1 MKKINEKIKKALS
14 FLLILT
20 MAMTSVGVSTFSAF
34 ADSEDGT
41 GTTELN
47 LDTDAENTASDDTV
61 DLAFQTDG
69 HGKFLIN
76 GEDKTNQTIT
86 VNKGTEVTY
95 EVTADDGYQI
105 QKIRTSYADGTETE
119 VESKESDLT
128 QNVVADQS
136 LTLSAEIAE
145 KQEEDTPATVT
156 TPAPVVVTTPEDDKN
171 TAKED
176 DTKTEV
182 NTVEVN
188 RTSTD
193 ISNLNDI
200 SNNTI
205 NNNIVSTNKADNT
218 SNSSSSKVSNKSEE
232 LLAQFSTR
240 IYSTDSA
247 RQNNLEITSKKLNG
261 TVVKPNETFSFTK
274 TVGPST
280 AAKGYEEADIYD
292 SNGNKIKGYG
302 GGNCQISSTLYN
314 AVEKVSS
321 LKVVEKHEHSNTVP
335 YVKEGHD
342 AAVAYGSVDFK
353 FKNTNNFS
361 IKILVE
367 TSKKYVVV
375 KLMKI

>member
-1 MKKINEKIKKALS
+1 MKKKIIL
-14 FLLILT
+14 FFLILFT
-20 MAMTSVGVSTFSAF
+20 TICFS
-34 ADSEDGT
+34 GC
-41 GTTELN
+41 
-47 LDTDAENTASDDTV
+47 
-61 DLAFQTDG
+61 
-69 HGKFLIN
+69 
-76 GEDKTNQTIT
+76 
-86 VNKGTEVTY
+86 
-95 EVTADDGYQI
+95 
-105 QKIRTSYADGTETE
+105 
-119 VESKESDLT
+119 SKE
-128 QNVVADQS
+128 N
-136 LTLSAEIAE
+136 
-145 KQEEDTPATVT
+145 
-156 TPAPVVVTTPEDDKN
+156 
-171 TAKED
+171 

-193 ISNLNDI
+193 ISNLNLNDI

-205 NNNIVSTNKADNT
+205 NNNIVSTNQADNT

-274 TVGPST
+274 TIGPST

-302 GGNCQISSTLYN
+302 GGNCQVSSTLYN
-314 AVEKVSS
+314 AVQKVSS
-321 LKVVEKHEHSNTVP
+321 LEVVERHEHSNTVP

-367 TSKKYVVV
+367 TSKNYVVV

>member
-1 MKKINEKIKKALS
+1 MKKKIIL
-14 FLLILT
+14 FFLILFT
-20 MAMTSVGVSTFSAF
+20 TICFSGC
-34 ADSEDGT
+34 S
-41 GTTELN
+41 
-47 LDTDAENTASDDTV
+47 
-61 DLAFQTDG
+61 
-69 HGKFLIN
+69 
-76 GEDKTNQTIT
+76 
-86 VNKGTEVTY
+86 
-95 EVTADDGYQI
+95 
-105 QKIRTSYADGTETE
+105 
-119 VESKESDLT
+119 
-128 QNVVADQS
+128 
-136 LTLSAEIAE
+136 
-145 KQEEDTPATVT
+145 
-156 TPAPVVVTTPEDDKN
+156 
-171 TAKED
+171 KED

-182 NTVEVN
+182 NIIEVN

-193 ISNLNDI
+193 ISNLNLNDI

-205 NNNIVSTNKADNT
+205 NNNIVSTNQANNT

-274 TVGPST
+274 TIGPST

-302 GGNCQISSTLYN
+302 GGNCQVSSTLYN
-314 AVEKVSS
+314 AVQKVSS
-321 LKVVEKHEHSNTVP
+321 LEVVERHKHSNTVP

>member
-1 MKKINEKIKKALS
+1 MKKKIIL
-14 FLLILT
+14 FFLILFT
-20 MAMTSVGVSTFSAF
+20 TICFS
-34 ADSEDGT
+34 GC
-41 GTTELN
+41 
-47 LDTDAENTASDDTV
+47 
-61 DLAFQTDG
+61 
-69 HGKFLIN
+69 
-76 GEDKTNQTIT
+76 
-86 VNKGTEVTY
+86 
-95 EVTADDGYQI
+95 
-105 QKIRTSYADGTETE
+105 
-119 VESKESDLT
+119 SKE
-128 QNVVADQS
+128 N
-136 LTLSAEIAE
+136 
-145 KQEEDTPATVT
+145 
-156 TPAPVVVTTPEDDKN
+156 
-171 TAKED
+171 

-182 NTVEVN
+182 NTIEVN

-193 ISNLNDI
+193 ISNLNLNEI
-200 SNNTI
+200 LNNTN
-205 NNNIVSTNKADNT
+205 NNNIVSTNQANNT
-218 SNSSSSKVSNKSEE
+218 SNSSSSKVSNSSEE

-274 TVGPST
+274 TIGPST

-302 GGNCQISSTLYN
+302 GGNCQVSSTLYN
-314 AVEKVSS
+314 AVQKVSS
-321 LKVVEKHEHSNTVP
+321 LEVVERHEHSNTVP

-367 TSKKYVVV
+367 TSKKYVVI

>member
-1 MKKINEKIKKALS
+1 MKKKIIL
-14 FLLILT
+14 FFLILFT
-20 MAMTSVGVSTFSAF
+20 TICFSGC
-34 ADSEDGT
+34 S
-41 GTTELN
+41 
-47 LDTDAENTASDDTV
+47 
-61 DLAFQTDG
+61 
-69 HGKFLIN
+69 
-76 GEDKTNQTIT
+76 
-86 VNKGTEVTY
+86 
-95 EVTADDGYQI
+95 
-105 QKIRTSYADGTETE
+105 
-119 VESKESDLT
+119 
-128 QNVVADQS
+128 
-136 LTLSAEIAE
+136 
-145 KQEEDTPATVT
+145 
-156 TPAPVVVTTPEDDKN
+156 
-171 TAKED
+171 KED

-193 ISNLNDI
+193 ISNLNLNDI

-314 AVEKVSS
+314 AVQKVSS

-367 TSKKYVVV
+367 TSKNYVVV

>member
-1 MKKINEKIKKALS
+1 MIKKIII
-14 FLLILT
+14 FFLILFT
-20 MAMTSVGVSTFSAF
+20 TICFSGC
-34 ADSEDGT
+34 S
-41 GTTELN
+41 
-47 LDTDAENTASDDTV
+47 
-61 DLAFQTDG
+61 
-69 HGKFLIN
+69 
-76 GEDKTNQTIT
+76 
-86 VNKGTEVTY
+86 
-95 EVTADDGYQI
+95 
-105 QKIRTSYADGTETE
+105 
-119 VESKESDLT
+119 
-128 QNVVADQS
+128 
-136 LTLSAEIAE
+136 
-145 KQEEDTPATVT
+145 
-156 TPAPVVVTTPEDDKN
+156 
-171 TAKED
+171 KED

-182 NTVEVN
+182 NN

-193 ISNLNDI
+193 ISNLNLNDI

-205 NNNIVSTNKADNT
+205 NNNVSTNQADNT

-261 TVVKPNETFSFTK
+261 TIVKPNETFSFTK
-274 TVGPST
+274 TIGPSS

-302 GGNCQISSTLYN
+302 GGNCQVSSTLYN
-314 AVEKVSS
+314 AVQKVSS
-321 LKVVEKHEHSNTVP
+321 LEVVERHEHSNTVP

-367 TSKKYVVV
+367 TSKKYVAV

>member
-1 MKKINEKIKKALS
+1 MKKKIIL
-14 FLLILT
+14 FFLILFT
-20 MAMTSVGVSTFSAF
+20 TICFSGC
-34 ADSEDGT
+34 S
-41 GTTELN
+41 
-47 LDTDAENTASDDTV
+47 
-61 DLAFQTDG
+61 
-69 HGKFLIN
+69 
-76 GEDKTNQTIT
+76 
-86 VNKGTEVTY
+86 
-95 EVTADDGYQI
+95 
-105 QKIRTSYADGTETE
+105 
-119 VESKESDLT
+119 
-128 QNVVADQS
+128 
-136 LTLSAEIAE
+136 
-145 KQEEDTPATVT
+145 
-156 TPAPVVVTTPEDDKN
+156 
-171 TAKED
+171 KED

-193 ISNLNDI
+193 ISHLNLNDI

-205 NNNIVSTNKADNT
+205 NNNIVSTNQADNT

>member
-1 MKKINEKIKKALS
+1 MKKKIIL
-14 FLLILT
+14 FFLILFT
-20 MAMTSVGVSTFSAF
+20 TICFSGC
-34 ADSEDGT
+34 S
-41 GTTELN
+41 
-47 LDTDAENTASDDTV
+47 
-61 DLAFQTDG
+61 
-69 HGKFLIN
+69 
-76 GEDKTNQTIT
+76 
-86 VNKGTEVTY
+86 
-95 EVTADDGYQI
+95 
-105 QKIRTSYADGTETE
+105 
-119 VESKESDLT
+119 
-128 QNVVADQS
+128 
-136 LTLSAEIAE
+136 
-145 KQEEDTPATVT
+145 
-156 TPAPVVVTTPEDDKN
+156 
-171 TAKED
+171 KED

-182 NTVEVN
+182 NTIEVN

-205 NNNIVSTNKADNT
+205 NNNIISTNQANNT

-232 LLAQFSTR
+232 LLAQFSTK

-274 TVGPST
+274 TIGPST

-302 GGNCQISSTLYN
+302 GGNCQVSSTLYN
-314 AVEKVSS
+314 AVQKVSS
-321 LKVVEKHEHSNTVP
+321 LEVVERHEHSNTVP
-335 YVKEGHD
+335 YVKKGHD

>member
-1 MKKINEKIKKALS
+1 M
-14 FLLILT
+14 
-20 MAMTSVGVSTFSAF
+20 
-34 ADSEDGT
+34 
-41 GTTELN
+41 
-47 LDTDAENTASDDTV
+47 
-61 DLAFQTDG
+61 
-69 HGKFLIN
+69 
-76 GEDKTNQTIT
+76 
-86 VNKGTEVTY
+86 
-95 EVTADDGYQI
+95 
-105 QKIRTSYADGTETE
+105 
-119 VESKESDLT
+119 
-128 QNVVADQS
+128 
-136 LTLSAEIAE
+136 
-145 KQEEDTPATVT
+145 
-156 TPAPVVVTTPEDDKN
+156 
-171 TAKED
+171 
-176 DTKTEV
+176 
-182 NTVEVN
+182 
-188 RTSTD
+188 
-193 ISNLNDI
+193 
-200 SNNTI
+200 
-205 NNNIVSTNKADNT
+205 
-218 SNSSSSKVSNKSEE
+218 
-232 LLAQFSTR
+232 LAQFSTR
-240 IYSTDSA
+240 INSTDSA
-247 RQNNLEITSKKLNG
+247 RQNKLEITSKKLNG

>member
-1 MKKINEKIKKALS
+1 MKKKIIL
-14 FLLILT
+14 FFLILFT
-20 MAMTSVGVSTFSAF
+20 TICFSGC
-34 ADSEDGT
+34 S
-41 GTTELN
+41 
-47 LDTDAENTASDDTV
+47 
-61 DLAFQTDG
+61 
-69 HGKFLIN
+69 
-76 GEDKTNQTIT
+76 
-86 VNKGTEVTY
+86 
-95 EVTADDGYQI
+95 
-105 QKIRTSYADGTETE
+105 
-119 VESKESDLT
+119 
-128 QNVVADQS
+128 
-136 LTLSAEIAE
+136 
-145 KQEEDTPATVT
+145 
-156 TPAPVVVTTPEDDKN
+156 
-171 TAKED
+171 KED

-193 ISNLNDI
+193 ISNLNLNDI

-205 NNNIVSTNKADNT
+205 NNNIVSTNQADNT
-218 SNSSSSKVSNKSEE
+218 SNSSSSKVSNKYDE

>member
-1 MKKINEKIKKALS
+1 MKKKIIL
-14 FLLILT
+14 FFLILFT
-20 MAMTSVGVSTFSAF
+20 TICFS
-34 ADSEDGT
+34 GC
-41 GTTELN
+41 
-47 LDTDAENTASDDTV
+47 
-61 DLAFQTDG
+61 
-69 HGKFLIN
+69 
-76 GEDKTNQTIT
+76 
-86 VNKGTEVTY
+86 
-95 EVTADDGYQI
+95 
-105 QKIRTSYADGTETE
+105 
-119 VESKESDLT
+119 SKE
-128 QNVVADQS
+128 N
-136 LTLSAEIAE
+136 
-145 KQEEDTPATVT
+145 
-156 TPAPVVVTTPEDDKN
+156 
-171 TAKED
+171 

-193 ISNLNDI
+193 ISNLNLNDI

-205 NNNIVSTNKADNT
+205 NNNIVSTNQSNNS

-274 TVGPST
+274 TIGPST

-302 GGNCQISSTLYN
+302 GGNCQVSSTLYN
-314 AVEKVSS
+314 AVQKVSS
-321 LKVVEKHEHSNTVP
+321 LEVVERHEHSNTVP

>member
-1 MKKINEKIKKALS
+1 MKKKIIL
-14 FLLILT
+14 FFLILFT
-20 MAMTSVGVSTFSAF
+20 TICFS
-34 ADSEDGT
+34 GC
-41 GTTELN
+41 
-47 LDTDAENTASDDTV
+47 
-61 DLAFQTDG
+61 
-69 HGKFLIN
+69 
-76 GEDKTNQTIT
+76 
-86 VNKGTEVTY
+86 
-95 EVTADDGYQI
+95 
-105 QKIRTSYADGTETE
+105 
-119 VESKESDLT
+119 SKE
-128 QNVVADQS
+128 N
-136 LTLSAEIAE
+136 
-145 KQEEDTPATVT
+145 
-156 TPAPVVVTTPEDDKN
+156 
-171 TAKED
+171 

-182 NTVEVN
+182 NTIEVN

-193 ISNLNDI
+193 ISNLNLNEI
-200 SNNTI
+200 SNNT
-205 NNNIVSTNKADNT
+205 NNNIIVSTNQANNT
-218 SNSSSSKVSNKSEE
+218 SNSSSSKVSNSSEE

-274 TVGPST
+274 TIGPST

-302 GGNCQISSTLYN
+302 GGNCQVSSTLYN
-314 AVEKVSS
+314 AVQKVSS
-321 LKVVEKHEHSNTVP
+321 LEVVERHEHSNTVP

>member
-1 MKKINEKIKKALS
+1 MKKKIIL
-14 FLLILT
+14 FFLILFT
-20 MAMTSVGVSTFSAF
+20 IICFSGC
-34 ADSEDGT
+34 S
-41 GTTELN
+41 
-47 LDTDAENTASDDTV
+47 
-61 DLAFQTDG
+61 
-69 HGKFLIN
+69 
-76 GEDKTNQTIT
+76 
-86 VNKGTEVTY
+86 
-95 EVTADDGYQI
+95 
-105 QKIRTSYADGTETE
+105 
-119 VESKESDLT
+119 
-128 QNVVADQS
+128 
-136 LTLSAEIAE
+136 
-145 KQEEDTPATVT
+145 
-156 TPAPVVVTTPEDDKN
+156 
-171 TAKED
+171 KED

-193 ISNLNDI
+193 ISNLNLNDI

-205 NNNIVSTNKADNT
+205 NNNIVSTNQADNT

-314 AVEKVSS
+314 AVQKVSS

>member
-1 MKKINEKIKKALS
+1 MKKKIIL
-14 FLLILT
+14 FFLILFT
-20 MAMTSVGVSTFSAF
+20 TICFSGC
-34 ADSEDGT
+34 S
-41 GTTELN
+41 
-47 LDTDAENTASDDTV
+47 
-61 DLAFQTDG
+61 
-69 HGKFLIN
+69 
-76 GEDKTNQTIT
+76 
-86 VNKGTEVTY
+86 
-95 EVTADDGYQI
+95 
-105 QKIRTSYADGTETE
+105 
-119 VESKESDLT
+119 
-128 QNVVADQS
+128 
-136 LTLSAEIAE
+136 
-145 KQEEDTPATVT
+145 
-156 TPAPVVVTTPEDDKN
+156 
-171 TAKED
+171 KED

-182 NTVEVN
+182 NTIEVN

-205 NNNIVSTNKADNT
+205 NNNIISTNQANNT

-232 LLAQFSTR
+232 LLAQFSTK

-274 TVGPST
+274 TIGPST

-302 GGNCQISSTLYN
+302 GGNCQVSSTLYN
-314 AVEKVSS
+314 AVQKVSS
-321 LKVVEKHEHSNTVP
+321 LEVVERHEHSNTVP

>member
-1 MKKINEKIKKALS
+1 MKKKIIL
-14 FLLILT
+14 FFLILFT
-20 MAMTSVGVSTFSAF
+20 TICFSGC
-34 ADSEDGT
+34 S
-41 GTTELN
+41 
-47 LDTDAENTASDDTV
+47 
-61 DLAFQTDG
+61 
-69 HGKFLIN
+69 
-76 GEDKTNQTIT
+76 
-86 VNKGTEVTY
+86 
-95 EVTADDGYQI
+95 
-105 QKIRTSYADGTETE
+105 
-119 VESKESDLT
+119 
-128 QNVVADQS
+128 
-136 LTLSAEIAE
+136 
-145 KQEEDTPATVT
+145 
-156 TPAPVVVTTPEDDKN
+156 
-171 TAKED
+171 KED

-182 NTVEVN
+182 NTIEVN

-193 ISNLNDI
+193 ISNLNLNDI
-200 SNNTI
+200 SNNII
-205 NNNIVSTNKADNT
+205 NNNIVSTNQADNT

-261 TVVKPNETFSFTK
+261 TVVKANETFSFTK

-314 AVEKVSS
+314 AVQKVSS

>member
-1 MKKINEKIKKALS
+1 MKKKIIL
-14 FLLILT
+14 FFLILFT
-20 MAMTSVGVSTFSAF
+20 TICFSGC
-34 ADSEDGT
+34 S
-41 GTTELN
+41 
-47 LDTDAENTASDDTV
+47 
-61 DLAFQTDG
+61 
-69 HGKFLIN
+69 
-76 GEDKTNQTIT
+76 
-86 VNKGTEVTY
+86 
-95 EVTADDGYQI
+95 
-105 QKIRTSYADGTETE
+105 
-119 VESKESDLT
+119 
-128 QNVVADQS
+128 
-136 LTLSAEIAE
+136 
-145 KQEEDTPATVT
+145 
-156 TPAPVVVTTPEDDKN
+156 
-171 TAKED
+171 KED

-182 NTVEVN
+182 NTIEVN

-205 NNNIVSTNKADNT
+205 NNNIVSTNQANNK

-232 LLAQFSTR
+232 LLAQFSTK

>member
-1 MKKINEKIKKALS
+1 MIKKIII
-14 FLLILT
+14 FFLILFT
-20 MAMTSVGVSTFSAF
+20 TICFSGC
-34 ADSEDGT
+34 S
-41 GTTELN
+41 
-47 LDTDAENTASDDTV
+47 
-61 DLAFQTDG
+61 
-69 HGKFLIN
+69 
-76 GEDKTNQTIT
+76 
-86 VNKGTEVTY
+86 
-95 EVTADDGYQI
+95 
-105 QKIRTSYADGTETE
+105 
-119 VESKESDLT
+119 
-128 QNVVADQS
+128 
-136 LTLSAEIAE
+136 
-145 KQEEDTPATVT
+145 
-156 TPAPVVVTTPEDDKN
+156 
-171 TAKED
+171 KED

-193 ISNLNDI
+193 ISNLNLNDI

-205 NNNIVSTNKADNT
+205 NNNIVSTNQADNT

-314 AVEKVSS
+314 AVQKVSS

>member
-1 MKKINEKIKKALS
+1 MKKKIIL
-14 FLLILT
+14 FFLILFT
-20 MAMTSVGVSTFSAF
+20 TICFSGC
-34 ADSEDGT
+34 S
-41 GTTELN
+41 
-47 LDTDAENTASDDTV
+47 
-61 DLAFQTDG
+61 
-69 HGKFLIN
+69 
-76 GEDKTNQTIT
+76 
-86 VNKGTEVTY
+86 
-95 EVTADDGYQI
+95 
-105 QKIRTSYADGTETE
+105 
-119 VESKESDLT
+119 
-128 QNVVADQS
+128 
-136 LTLSAEIAE
+136 
-145 KQEEDTPATVT
+145 
-156 TPAPVVVTTPEDDKN
+156 
-171 TAKED
+171 KED

-193 ISNLNDI
+193 ISNLNLNDI

-205 NNNIVSTNKADNT
+205 NNNIVSTNQADNT
-218 SNSSSSKVSNKSEE
+218 SNSSSLKVSNKSEE

-314 AVEKVSS
+314 AVQKVSS

>member
-1 MKKINEKIKKALS
+1 MKKKIIL
-14 FLLILT
+14 FFLILFT
-20 MAMTSVGVSTFSAF
+20 TICFS
-34 ADSEDGT
+34 GC
-41 GTTELN
+41 
-47 LDTDAENTASDDTV
+47 
-61 DLAFQTDG
+61 
-69 HGKFLIN
+69 
-76 GEDKTNQTIT
+76 
-86 VNKGTEVTY
+86 
-95 EVTADDGYQI
+95 
-105 QKIRTSYADGTETE
+105 
-119 VESKESDLT
+119 SKE
-128 QNVVADQS
+128 N
-136 LTLSAEIAE
+136 
-145 KQEEDTPATVT
+145 
-156 TPAPVVVTTPEDDKN
+156 
-171 TAKED
+171 

-182 NTVEVN
+182 NTIEVN

-193 ISNLNDI
+193 ISNLNLNDI

-205 NNNIVSTNKADNT
+205 NNNIVSTNQSNNS

-274 TVGPST
+274 TIGPST

-302 GGNCQISSTLYN
+302 GGNCQVSSTLYN
-314 AVEKVSS
+314 AVQKVSS
-321 LKVVEKHEHSNTVP
+321 LEVVERHEHSNTVP

>member
-1 MKKINEKIKKALS
+1 MKKKIIL
-14 FLLILT
+14 FFLILFT
-20 MAMTSVGVSTFSAF
+20 TICFS
-34 ADSEDGT
+34 GC
-41 GTTELN
+41 
-47 LDTDAENTASDDTV
+47 
-61 DLAFQTDG
+61 
-69 HGKFLIN
+69 
-76 GEDKTNQTIT
+76 
-86 VNKGTEVTY
+86 
-95 EVTADDGYQI
+95 
-105 QKIRTSYADGTETE
+105 
-119 VESKESDLT
+119 SKE
-128 QNVVADQS
+128 N
-136 LTLSAEIAE
+136 
-145 KQEEDTPATVT
+145 
-156 TPAPVVVTTPEDDKN
+156 
-171 TAKED
+171 

-193 ISNLNDI
+193 ISNLNLNDI

-205 NNNIVSTNKADNT
+205 NNNIVSTNQSNNS

-240 IYSTDSA
+240 IYSTDST

-274 TVGPST
+274 TIGPST

-302 GGNCQISSTLYN
+302 GGNCQVSSTLYN
-314 AVEKVSS
+314 AVQKVSS
-321 LKVVEKHEHSNTVP
+321 LEVVERHEHSNTVP

>member
-1 MKKINEKIKKALS
+1 MKKKIIL
-14 FLLILT
+14 FFLILFT
-20 MAMTSVGVSTFSAF
+20 TICFSGC
-34 ADSEDGT
+34 S
-41 GTTELN
+41 
-47 LDTDAENTASDDTV
+47 
-61 DLAFQTDG
+61 
-69 HGKFLIN
+69 
-76 GEDKTNQTIT
+76 
-86 VNKGTEVTY
+86 
-95 EVTADDGYQI
+95 
-105 QKIRTSYADGTETE
+105 
-119 VESKESDLT
+119 
-128 QNVVADQS
+128 
-136 LTLSAEIAE
+136 
-145 KQEEDTPATVT
+145 
-156 TPAPVVVTTPEDDKN
+156 
-171 TAKED
+171 KED

-193 ISNLNDI
+193 ISNLNLNDI

-205 NNNIVSTNKADNT
+205 NNNIVSTNQADNT

-232 LLAQFSTR
+232 LLAQFSTK
-240 IYSTDSA
+240 IYSKDSA

-314 AVEKVSS
+314 AVQKVSS

>member
-1 MKKINEKIKKALS
+1 MIKITMM
-14 FLLILT
+14 LLKHQQINLKNGN
-20 MAMTSVGVSTFSAF
+20 TSN
-34 ADSEDGT
+34 
-41 GTTELN
+41 TEEIN
-47 LDTDAENTASDDTV
+47 NTSSGENNNTPENTTSEESDNTSEN
-61 DLAFQTDG
+61 
-69 HGKFLIN
+69 KN
-76 GEDKTNQTIT
+76 SNET
-86 VNKGTEVTY
+86 VNT
-95 EVTADDGYQI
+95 
-105 QKIRTSYADGTETE
+105 
-119 VESKESDLT
+119 
-128 QNVVADQS
+128 N
-136 LTLSAEIAE
+136 
-145 KQEEDTPATVT
+145 
-156 TPAPVVVTTPEDDKN
+156 
-171 TAKED
+171 
-176 DTKTEV
+176 
-182 NTVEVN
+182 
-188 RTSTD
+188 
-193 ISNLNDI
+193 SN
-200 SNNTI
+200 
-205 NNNIVSTNKADNT
+205 
-218 SNSSSSKVSNKSEE
+218 SNSSSVPVEKT
-232 LLAQFSTR
+232 LATFSTK
-240 IYSTDSA
+240 IYSKDSA

-314 AVEKVSS
+314 AVQKVSS

>member
-1 MKKINEKIKKALS
+1 MKKKIIL
-14 FLLILT
+14 FFLILFT
-20 MAMTSVGVSTFSAF
+20 TICFSGC
-34 ADSEDGT
+34 S
-41 GTTELN
+41 
-47 LDTDAENTASDDTV
+47 
-61 DLAFQTDG
+61 
-69 HGKFLIN
+69 
-76 GEDKTNQTIT
+76 
-86 VNKGTEVTY
+86 
-95 EVTADDGYQI
+95 
-105 QKIRTSYADGTETE
+105 
-119 VESKESDLT
+119 
-128 QNVVADQS
+128 
-136 LTLSAEIAE
+136 
-145 KQEEDTPATVT
+145 
-156 TPAPVVVTTPEDDKN
+156 
-171 TAKED
+171 KED

-193 ISNLNDI
+193 ISNLNLNDI

-205 NNNIVSTNKADNT
+205 NNNIVSTNQADNT

-367 TSKKYVVV
+367 TSKNYVVV

>member
-1 MKKINEKIKKALS
+1 MIKKIII
-14 FLLILT
+14 FFLILFT
-20 MAMTSVGVSTFSAF
+20 TICFSGC
-34 ADSEDGT
+34 S
-41 GTTELN
+41 
-47 LDTDAENTASDDTV
+47 
-61 DLAFQTDG
+61 
-69 HGKFLIN
+69 
-76 GEDKTNQTIT
+76 
-86 VNKGTEVTY
+86 
-95 EVTADDGYQI
+95 
-105 QKIRTSYADGTETE
+105 
-119 VESKESDLT
+119 
-128 QNVVADQS
+128 
-136 LTLSAEIAE
+136 
-145 KQEEDTPATVT
+145 
-156 TPAPVVVTTPEDDKN
+156 
-171 TAKED
+171 KED

-182 NTVEVN
+182 NTIEVN

-193 ISNLNDI
+193 ISNLNLNDI

-205 NNNIVSTNKADNT
+205 NNNVSTNQADNT

-261 TVVKPNETFSFTK
+261 TIVKPNETFSFTK
-274 TVGPST
+274 TIGPSS

-302 GGNCQISSTLYN
+302 GGNCQVSSTLYN
-314 AVEKVSS
+314 AVQKVSS
-321 LKVVEKHEHSNTVP
+321 LEVVERHEHSNTVP

>member
-1 MKKINEKIKKALS
+1 MKKKIIL
-14 FLLILT
+14 FFLILFT
-20 MAMTSVGVSTFSAF
+20 TICFSGC
-34 ADSEDGT
+34 S
-41 GTTELN
+41 
-47 LDTDAENTASDDTV
+47 
-61 DLAFQTDG
+61 
-69 HGKFLIN
+69 
-76 GEDKTNQTIT
+76 
-86 VNKGTEVTY
+86 
-95 EVTADDGYQI
+95 
-105 QKIRTSYADGTETE
+105 
-119 VESKESDLT
+119 
-128 QNVVADQS
+128 
-136 LTLSAEIAE
+136 
-145 KQEEDTPATVT
+145 
-156 TPAPVVVTTPEDDKN
+156 
-171 TAKED
+171 KED

-182 NTVEVN
+182 NTIEVN

-205 NNNIVSTNKADNT
+205 NNNIVSTNQANNK

-232 LLAQFSTR
+232 LLAQFSTK

-261 TVVKPNETFSFTK
+261 TVVKPNETFSFPK
-274 TVGPST
+274 TIGPST

-302 GGNCQISSTLYN
+302 GGNCQVSSTLYN
-314 AVEKVSS
+314 AVQKVSS
-321 LKVVEKHEHSNTVP
+321 LEVVERHEHSNTVP

>member
-1 MKKINEKIKKALS
+1 MKKKIIL
-14 FLLILT
+14 FFLILFT
-20 MAMTSVGVSTFSAF
+20 TICFSGC
-34 ADSEDGT
+34 S
-41 GTTELN
+41 
-47 LDTDAENTASDDTV
+47 
-61 DLAFQTDG
+61 
-69 HGKFLIN
+69 
-76 GEDKTNQTIT
+76 
-86 VNKGTEVTY
+86 
-95 EVTADDGYQI
+95 
-105 QKIRTSYADGTETE
+105 
-119 VESKESDLT
+119 
-128 QNVVADQS
+128 
-136 LTLSAEIAE
+136 
-145 KQEEDTPATVT
+145 
-156 TPAPVVVTTPEDDKN
+156 
-171 TAKED
+171 KED

-182 NTVEVN
+182 NTIKVN

-193 ISNLNDI
+193 ISNLNLNDI

-205 NNNIVSTNKADNT
+205 NNNVSTNQADNT

-261 TVVKPNETFSFTK
+261 TIVKPNETFSFTK
-274 TVGPST
+274 TIGPSS

-302 GGNCQISSTLYN
+302 GGNCQVSSTLYN
-314 AVEKVSS
+314 AVQKVSS
-321 LKVVEKHEHSNTVP
+321 LEVVERHEHSNTVP

>member
-1 MKKINEKIKKALS
+1 MKKKIIL
-14 FLLILT
+14 FFLILFT
-20 MAMTSVGVSTFSAF
+20 TNCFSGC
-34 ADSEDGT
+34 S
-41 GTTELN
+41 
-47 LDTDAENTASDDTV
+47 
-61 DLAFQTDG
+61 
-69 HGKFLIN
+69 
-76 GEDKTNQTIT
+76 
-86 VNKGTEVTY
+86 
-95 EVTADDGYQI
+95 
-105 QKIRTSYADGTETE
+105 
-119 VESKESDLT
+119 
-128 QNVVADQS
+128 
-136 LTLSAEIAE
+136 
-145 KQEEDTPATVT
+145 
-156 TPAPVVVTTPEDDKN
+156 
-171 TAKED
+171 KED

-182 NTVEVN
+182 NTIEVN

-205 NNNIVSTNKADNT
+205 NNNIVSTNQANNK

-232 LLAQFSTR
+232 LLAQFSTK

-274 TVGPST
+274 TIGPST

-302 GGNCQISSTLYN
+302 GGNCQVSSTLYN
-314 AVEKVSS
+314 AVQKVSS
-321 LKVVEKHEHSNTVP
+321 LEVVERHEHSNTVP

>member
-136 LTLSAEIAE
+136 LTLSAEFAE

-182 NTVEVN
+182 NTIEVN

-205 NNNIVSTNKADNT
+205 NNNIVSTNQANNK

-232 LLAQFSTR
+232 LLAQFSTK

-274 TVGPST
+274 TIGPST

-302 GGNCQISSTLYN
+302 GGNCQVSSTLYN
-314 AVEKVSS
+314 AVQKVSS
-321 LKVVEKHEHSNTVP
+321 LEVVERHEHSNTVP